1 MNRDWED
8 ALFASAGGSNEF
20 RRAQFKVWIGYDF

>member
-8 ALFASAGGSNEF
+8 AVFASVGGSQAY
-20 RRAQFKVWIGYDF
+20 RQAQFKVWIGFDF